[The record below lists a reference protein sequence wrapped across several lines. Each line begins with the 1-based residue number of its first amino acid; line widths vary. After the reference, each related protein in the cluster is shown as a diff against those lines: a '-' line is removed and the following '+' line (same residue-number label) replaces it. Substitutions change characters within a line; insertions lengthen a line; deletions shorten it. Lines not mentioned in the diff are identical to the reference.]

1 MTPGLL
7 GMLGDKGPDEFRKFY
22 AELTKALGHPGNL
35 GNSLGWDIG
44 LVSEAAL
51 KNSDGSRE
59 GIRDAL
65 DRIKELPAINGP
77 VTYTPKNHIGQDI
90 RGLAM
95 LKLAAGKFV
104 PVG

>member
-1 MTPGLL
+1 
-7 GMLGDKGPDEFRKFY
+7 MLGDKAPGESGKLY
-22 AELTKALGHPGNL
+22 AALTQALGRPGNL
-35 GNSLGWDIG
+35 GNTLGWDIG
-44 LVSEAAL
+44 LVTEAAI

-77 VTYTPKNHIGQDI
+77 VTYTPQNHIGQDT

-95 LKLAAGKFV
+95 LQLAAGKFV